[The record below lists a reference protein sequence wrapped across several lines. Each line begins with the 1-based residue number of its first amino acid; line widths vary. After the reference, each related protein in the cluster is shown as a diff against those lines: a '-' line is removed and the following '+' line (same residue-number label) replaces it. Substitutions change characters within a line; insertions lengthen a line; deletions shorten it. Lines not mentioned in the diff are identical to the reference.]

1 MDIEKREL
9 LFAEIGKFF
18 LDIAKLIFGGIIL
31 AGIMEIGVDK
41 YLLFMIGGALTVIFA
56 IAGLLLMILSKT
68 PLFRLSA
75 PRVKLKS
82 YPKPLMLMR
91 LSMY

>member
-56 IAGLLLMILSKT
+56 MAGLLLMILSKKNHMKNFI
-68 PLFRLSA
+68 LILEEF
-75 PRVKLKS
+75 KC
-82 YPKPLMLMR
+82 
-91 LSMY
+91 

>member
-1 MDIEKREL
+1 MSIKFKVMDIEKREL

-56 IAGLLLMILSKT
+56 MAGLLLMILSKT
-68 PLFRLSA
+68 
-75 PRVKLKS
+75 KK
-82 YPKPLMLMR
+82 
-91 LSMY
+91 

>member
-1 MDIEKREL
+1 MSIKFMVMDIEKREL

-41 YLLFMIGGALTVIFA
+41 YLLFMIGGALTIIFA
-56 IAGLLLMILSKT
+56 MAGLLLMILSKT
-68 PLFRLSA
+68 
-75 PRVKLKS
+75 KK
-82 YPKPLMLMR
+82 
-91 LSMY
+91 

>member
-1 MDIEKREL
+1 MSIKFMVMDIEKREL

-56 IAGLLLMILSKT
+56 MAGLLLMILSKT
-68 PLFRLSA
+68 KR
-75 PRVKLKS
+75 
-82 YPKPLMLMR
+82 
-91 LSMY
+91 

>member
-1 MDIEKREL
+1 MVMDIEKREL

-68 PLFRLSA
+68 
-75 PRVKLKS
+75 KK
-82 YPKPLMLMR
+82 
-91 LSMY
+91 

>member
-9 LFAEIGKFF
+9 LFTEIGKFF

-68 PLFRLSA
+68 
-75 PRVKLKS
+75 KK
-82 YPKPLMLMR
+82 
-91 LSMY
+91 

>member
-1 MDIEKREL
+1 MSIKFKVMDIEKREL

-56 IAGLLLMILSKT
+56 MAGLLLMILSKT
-68 PLFRLSA
+68 KR
-75 PRVKLKS
+75 
-82 YPKPLMLMR
+82 
-91 LSMY
+91 

>member
-1 MDIEKREL
+1 MVMDIEKREL

-41 YLLFMIGGALTVIFA
+41 YLLFMIGGALTIIFA
-56 IAGLLLMILSKT
+56 MAGLLLMILSKT
-68 PLFRLSA
+68 
-75 PRVKLKS
+75 KK
-82 YPKPLMLMR
+82 
-91 LSMY
+91 

>member
-1 MDIEKREL
+1 MSIKFKVMDIEKREL
-9 LFAEIGKFF
+9 LFTEIGKFF

-68 PLFRLSA
+68 
-75 PRVKLKS
+75 KK
-82 YPKPLMLMR
+82 
-91 LSMY
+91 

>member
-1 MDIEKREL
+1 MVMDIEKREL

-56 IAGLLLMILSKT
+56 MAGLLLMILSKT
-68 PLFRLSA
+68 KR
-75 PRVKLKS
+75 
-82 YPKPLMLMR
+82 
-91 LSMY
+91 

>member
-1 MDIEKREL
+1 MVMDIEKREL

-41 YLLFMIGGALTVIFA
+41 YLLFTIGGICTVIFA
-56 IAGLLLMILSKT
+56 IVGLYAIMYSK
-68 PLFRLSA
+68 S
-75 PRVKLKS
+75 KK
-82 YPKPLMLMR
+82 
-91 LSMY
+91 

>member
-18 LDIAKLIFGGIIL
+18 LDIAKLIFGGTIL

-56 IAGLLLMILSKT
+56 MAGLLLMILSKT
-68 PLFRLSA
+68 KR
-75 PRVKLKS
+75 
-82 YPKPLMLMR
+82 
-91 LSMY
+91 

>member
-9 LFAEIGKFF
+9 LFDEIGKFF

-56 IAGLLLMILSKT
+56 MAGLLLMILSKT
-68 PLFRLSA
+68 KR
-75 PRVKLKS
+75 
-82 YPKPLMLMR
+82 
-91 LSMY
+91 

>member
-1 MDIEKREL
+1 MSIKFKVMDIEKREL

-68 PLFRLSA
+68 
-75 PRVKLKS
+75 KK
-82 YPKPLMLMR
+82 
-91 LSMY
+91 

>member
-1 MDIEKREL
+1 MSIKFKVMDIEKREL

-41 YLLFMIGGALTVIFA
+41 YLLFMIGGALTIIFA
-56 IAGLLLMILSKT
+56 MAGLLLMILSKT
-68 PLFRLSA
+68 
-75 PRVKLKS
+75 KK
-82 YPKPLMLMR
+82 
-91 LSMY
+91 

>member
-41 YLLFMIGGALTVIFA
+41 YLLFMIGGALTIIFA
-56 IAGLLLMILSKT
+56 MAGLLLMILSKT
-68 PLFRLSA
+68 
-75 PRVKLKS
+75 KK
-82 YPKPLMLMR
+82 
-91 LSMY
+91 